1 MTAVDLCSINQN
13 HHQQTRFNNT
23 SVNRRADNNID
34 VTALK
39 ERLGKVDESLKKITA
54 IAGTPG
60 LSVGVSY
67 KGEVIHQF
75 SHGLRD
81 VEDKLPFDKNTVIPI
96 GTIAKTF
103 TASAIGILV
112 SQKKLTWTSRIR
124 DILPDFRSSDPVVEA
139 ELNVTDLLSHR
150 AGLARSNL
158 WWQGSNSVLLLDKKD
173 LLSFYAKLPR
183 AGVFRADWAYSNWG
197 YALVGAVIEKV
208 SGVSY
213 GEFVRREI
221 IVPLGLERTTFKALN
236 VFDRK
241 ENIAKP
247 YAALDDSSPH
257 LLPPPPV
264 NDDTIMGP
272 AMGGASTAA
281 DLLKYSIALLEAQNR
296 ESSGD
301 SSGDFVLKG
310 SLKQLSGHISIA
322 PSVLEKTYA
331 LGWYRSQLPG
341 SVLGMGWNSI
351 YVAKMPQLLPR
362 GHSGPVV
369 SHGGSLPGYHTAI
382 ALLPALQ
389 ASVVVC
395 TNSIA
400 LGDVSGWTSLAVLEA
415 LIDSPQPSDFVALA
429 TEAASKN
436 ATNVS
441 RFEASLSQARPGD
454 RKEPL
459 YALNDYVGTYHDL
472 SRDWKVDVRLNEARS
487 ALEILFRGLESQ
499 KWPLSYYGQDAHG
512 DTFLW
517 LASREEQAKRCRMTT
532 YPLVANHFKII
543 FKSDDSGRVV
553 GIYWPHEA
561 GIQLEEQFLAKL

>member
-1 MTAVDLCSINQN
+1 MHGS
-13 HHQQTRFNNT
+13 
-23 SVNRRADNNID
+23 RADNGNNINNID
-34 VTALK
+34 VPALK
-39 ERLGKVDESLKKITA
+39 KRLEKLEESLKKITA
-54 IAGTPG
+54 ISGTPG
-60 LSVGVSY
+60 ISVGVSY
-67 KGEVIHQF
+67 QGEVIHQF
-75 SHGLRD
+75 GHGYRD
-81 VEDKLPFDKNTVIPI
+81 VEDHLPFDKDTVVPI

-112 SQKKLTWTSRIR
+112 AQKKLTWTSRIR

-158 WWQGSNSVLLLDKKD
+158 WWQGSDSVLLLDKKD
-173 LLSFYAKLPR
+173 LLPFYAKLPR

-221 IVPLGLERTTFKALN
+221 IAPLGLERTTFQALN

-281 DLLKYSIALLEAQNR
+281 DLLKYSIALLHAQQKEAGGDT
-296 ESSGD
+296 SGD
-301 SSGDFVLKG
+301 DFVLKG

-322 PSVLEKTYA
+322 PSILEKTYA

-341 SVLGMGWNSI
+341 SVL
-351 YVAKMPQLLPR
+351 
-362 GHSGPVV
+362 
-369 SHGGSLPGYHTAI
+369 
-382 ALLPALQ
+382 ALQ
-389 ASVVVC
+389 TSVVVC

-415 LIDSPQPSDFVALA
+415 LIDTPQPSDFVALA

-459 YALNDYVGTYHDL
+459 YALKDYVGTYGDTY
-472 SRDWKVDVRLNEARS
+472 RDWKVVVRLNETHS
-487 ALEILFRGLESQ
+487 ALEILFKGLESQ
-499 KWPLSYYGQDAHG
+499 KWPLSYYGQDTQG

-543 FKSDDSGRVV
+543 FKSEDSGNVV

-561 GIQLEEQFLAKL
+561 GIRPEEQFLAKL